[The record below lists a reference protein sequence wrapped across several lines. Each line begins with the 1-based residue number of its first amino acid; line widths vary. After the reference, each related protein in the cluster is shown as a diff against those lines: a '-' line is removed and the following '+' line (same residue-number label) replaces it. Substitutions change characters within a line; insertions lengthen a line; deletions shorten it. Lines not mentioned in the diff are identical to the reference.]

1 MADII
6 NLSTFNEVYL
16 LLDEN
21 PDIDNRILDKINN
34 IKDIINKD
42 VYVKPPT
49 KTFVK
54 HISAFNCRFREEDTK
69 KKTVISFLNKLTN
82 TNIDTILAKL
92 ENNISE
98 PYETD
103 ILNVINFMRLDIK
116 NIKNYIRVL
125 KIFKDNEVISQL
137 DIIYDKNPQYWI
149 TPDEYVK
156 NNVYSTGC
164 PEDIY
169 SNFNKWKD
177 SQLVF
182 TELLLFYKDI
192 HFVSN
197 IAKDILNLI
206 IKNYSIRELIDPT
219 LEHLI
224 ILYQLVNK
232 KDLDKLMCIDTIS
245 SSTKFKIEE
254 IKNKIENK
262 NDFLSNK

>member
-1 MADII
+1 MSDII

-16 LLDEN
+16 QLDEN

-42 VYVKPPT
+42 VYVKPTT

-103 ILNVINFMRLDIK
+103 IINVINFMRLDIK

-125 KIFKDNEVISQL
+125 KIFNDNEVISQL

-164 PEDIY
+164 PEHIY

-197 IAKDILNLI
+197 IAKDILNFIL
-206 IKNYSIRELIDPT
+206 KNYSTRELIDPT

-224 ILYQLVNK
+224 VLYQLVNN
-232 KDLDKLMCIDTIS
+232 KDLDKLRNIDTIS

-262 NDFLSNK
+262 

>member
-1 MADII
+1 MTLKI
-6 NLSTFNEVYL
+6 LYTFNEFYL
-16 LLDEN
+16 QLDEN

-34 IKDIINKD
+34 IKDIIDKD
-42 VYVKPPT
+42 VYVKPTT

-82 TNIDTILAKL
+82 SNIDIILAKL

-98 PYETD
+98 PYDTD
-103 ILNVINFMRLDIK
+103 INNFINFFKLDIK

-125 KIFKDNEVISQL
+125 KIFNDNQVISQL
-137 DIIYDKNPQYWI
+137 NIIYDKNPQYWI

-156 NNVYSTGC
+156 NNVYSIDC

-177 SQLVF
+177 SQLVL

-197 IAKDILNLI
+197 IVKDILNFVL
-206 IKNYSIRELIDPT
+206 KNYSIRELIDPT

-224 ILYQLVNK
+224 ILYQLVNNT
-232 KDLDKLMCIDTIS
+232 DLDKLKNIDTIS

-262 NDFLSNK
+262 K